1 MDSRTQRSLMEAA
14 IEVRMNQFAQQ
25 PVEETVEETTGTEE
39 LVHEYLSSF
48 FGVNLKESIDE
59 LTEEQ
64 LEEAIVAINKLAEAV
79 NEFFEIDEN
88 MYLAPKGKGRSAAKK
103 LYK

>member
-1 MDSRTQRSLMEAA
+1 MDIL
-14 IEVRMNQFAQQ
+14 VVLN
-25 PVEETVEETTGTEE
+25 PVQMLQEMP
-39 LVHEYLSSF
+39 
-48 FGVNLKESIDE
+48 
-59 LTEEQ
+59 EEQ